1 MEALNKKASAVAS
14 KMSRQRG
21 AQFRDGRFDILHAQ
35 RKAAMPRRF
44 RSLML
49 SISSSAQCWA
59 RLRRQLF
66 YAAILPPARST
77 MAATM
82 PFAPSGPAASNAAA
96 TEMTAA
102 DAAKLQQALAAY
114 DQGRSQEAPPLLEE
128 LLTCH
133 PANFNINETLGLIHA
148 ESGDFSAKISA
159 PPISGSISPA
169 RRSQNSRP
177 PPTPSRPS
185 CISLRKNGTTPRP
198 AHRCSKPSLP
208 NQNSPT
214 PIISSA
220 CSTRACSTR
229 RRPTG
234 RTAPR
239 RSKSH
244 RPQAR
249 FSGGP
254 LPAGATTHT
263 SAAATMP
270 PKKSGSSSDTLRNR
284 RTASTRG

>member
-44 RSLML
+44 RRLML

-66 YAAILPPARST
+66 YAAILPPATST

-114 DQGRSQEAPPLLEE
+114 DQGRSKEAPPLLEE

-133 PANFNINETLGLIHA
+133 PPTSTSTRP
-148 ESGDFSAKISA
+148 SGSSTPNPATFPRKSWHRLSQARSA
-159 PPISGSISPA
+159 PQGAPRTRGRHLRRHGPPASACRKTGQRQGPHTAAVNHRCRTKTLRRLLSA
-169 RRSQNSRP
+169 RRARP
-177 PPTPSRPS
+177 GGDPLAGQHSAARRAIALRPD
-185 CISLRKNGTTPRP
+185 LAEAHYRLAQLLTPRP
-198 AHRCSKPSLP
+198 
-208 NQNSPT
+208 
-214 PIISSA
+214 
-220 CSTRACSTR
+220 
-229 RRPTG
+229 
-234 RTAPR
+234 PR
-239 RSKSH
+239 RC
-244 RPQAR
+244 RPR
-249 FSGGP
+249 N
-254 LPAGATTHT
+254 PAP
-263 SAAATMP
+263 AAI
-270 PKKSGSSSDTLRNR
+270 R
-284 RTASTRG
+284 